1 MRNSLLICS
10 FFFTLPLLA
19 ASEARL
25 LARASAALL
34 QSLQRAICQ
43 ELRSSEKN
51 CATTVEYFTYHQ
63 LNEKETLWALSWR
76 VNTVFQRK
84 GEDATA
90 MRDVLEKKQVLLLDT
105 LADHFTGVA
114 YFRAN
119 GQSIEQITPAAF
131 SLAALNTQ
139 HKVVARVAP
148 ELIEKGDF
156 SCTLPEKWQ
165 IQGVSA
171 SDQGKVTLSFIAPVQ
186 VQNFYFSLLTLDD
199 TPLTGIKLA
208 ACRVENG
215 QTAYDCTDANL
226 QAAGKRQKVTLQL
239 TAEKKLKS
247 TQPVFKIVMQEAA
260 EKKALMQLAIPFKP
274 GPNYLVFAVAGFLFG
289 GLIAVMVMMLKK
301 NPNKN

>member
-1 MRNSLLICS
+1 MRYSLLICS
-10 FFFTLPLLA
+10 IVFTLPILA
-19 ASEARL
+19 ASEERL
-25 LARASAALL
+25 LSRASAALL

-43 ELRSSEKN
+43 ELRTSEKN
-51 CATTVEYFTYHQ
+51 CAATAEYFTYHQ
-63 LNEKETLWALSWR
+63 LNDKEALWAISWR

-105 LADHFTGVA
+105 LADHFTGIA

-165 IQGVSA
+165 TQGVSA
-171 SDQGKVTLSFIAPVQ
+171 SDQGEITLSVIVPPQ
-186 VQNFYFSLLTLDD
+186 VQNFHFSLLTLDD
-199 TPLTGIKLA
+199 TPPTGIKLA

-215 QTAYDCTDANL
+215 QTAHACADANFRT
-226 QAAGKRQKVTLQL
+226 AGKRQKVTLQL
-239 TAEKKLKS
+239 VTEKKLKS
-247 TQPVFKIVMQEAA
+247 TQPVFKVVMHDAA
-260 EKKALMQLAIPFKP
+260 DKKALMQLAIPFKP